1 MRLAAKRKPISDLPE
16 KEGLDLSDFV
26 PRELRNLGDFQKAI
40 PRLAKDE
47 QAVRAIEQ
55 AVRTI
60 PTTHRL
66 CMGDARGMWNLAPES
81 VDLVLTSPPYW
92 TLKEYRDS
100 EGQLGH
106 IEGYDEFL
114 TELDRVWR
122 HCFGDLGP
130 ACRP

>member
-1 MRLAAKRKPISDLPE
+1 MALAAKRKLTNVVPE
-16 KEGLDLSDFV
+16 KTIVDLSAFV
-26 PRELRNLGDFQKAI
+26 PRELKDSGDAQAMI

-47 QAVRAIEQ
+47 HAVRIIEHSVQ
-55 AVRTI
+55 TI

-66 CMGDARGMWNLAPES
+66 YVGDARKMLNLKPES
-81 VDLVLTSPPYW
+81 LHLVLTSPPYW

-100 EGQLGH
+100 DGQMGH

-122 HCFGDLGP
+122 HCFRALVPG
-130 ACRP
+130 